1 MDPLSNHREE
11 ITQTR
16 GTVINW
22 GWFYDIVIWFFSRGN
37 EDALRQMIAD
47 LIRYQPGEKVLDVG
61 CGTGS
66 LALVAKERVDD
77 SGSVQGIHPGPRQ
90 IARARSKAVRRGLSV
105 DFRLGVIERLPF
117 PDQTFDLVQSTFMI
131 DHVPS
136 DLQRQGFR
144 EIARVLKPRGRL
156 FVLITSSLDDLIPL
170 MKEAGFSQVEKGET
184 TFLGRP
190 GLTRLYFARGQVVK
204 EGI

>member
-1 MDPLSNHREE
+1 MDPLSNYREE
-11 ITQTR
+11 KAETSAPQTR

-66 LALVAKERVDD
+66 LALVAKERVGEL
-77 SGSVQGIHPGPRQ
+77 GSVHGIDPGPRQ
-90 IARARSKAVRRGLSV
+90 IARARSKAARRGLSV

-117 PDQTFDLVQSTFMI
+117 PDQTFDLIQSTFMV

-136 DLQRQGFR
+136 DLQRQG
-144 EIARVLKPRGRL
+144 LKPGAAFL
-156 FVLITSSLDDLIPL
+156 SS
-170 MKEAGFSQVEKGET
+170 SQAAS
-184 TFLGRP
+184 R
-190 GLTRLYFARGQVVK
+190 
-204 EGI
+204 I